1 MKLQTKSGVEG
12 VCLGLAQLKGG
23 HEELGNHSKAVIGD
37 NPDAPFLTLLFV
49 LVVKGNK
56 GNTSVSHL
64 HRSTP
69 VVTRVARFGLLDFHE
84 YALKFFIL
92 RI

>member
-37 NPDAPFLTLLFV
+37 NPDAPFLADT
-49 LVVKGNK
+49 VVCTGCAGKK
-56 GNTSVSHL
+56 
-64 HRSTP
+64 R
-69 VVTRVARFGLLDFHE
+69 
-84 YALKFFIL
+84 
-92 RI
+92 